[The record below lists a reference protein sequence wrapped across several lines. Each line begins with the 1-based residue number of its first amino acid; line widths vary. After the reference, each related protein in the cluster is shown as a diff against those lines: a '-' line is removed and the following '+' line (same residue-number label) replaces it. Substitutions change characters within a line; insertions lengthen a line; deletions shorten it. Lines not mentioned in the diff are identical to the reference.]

1 MRGGTRG
8 MRAASVQR
16 ASDARAVSG
25 GARES
30 KSLKL
35 VQGVCLVLKSW
46 SEPALYANSNKTDA
60 R

>member
-1 MRGGTRG
+1 

>member
-1 MRGGTRG
+1 
-8 MRAASVQR
+8 MRAASGQR
-16 ASDARAVSG
+16 ASDARAESG

-35 VQGVCLVLKSW
+35 EGVCLVLKSW